1 MGKIQQLV
9 AMEHPGKE
17 GMEEG
22 YDGNVLDIQVIWQ
35 SSG

>member
-22 YDGNVLDIQVIWQ
+22 YGNVLDIQVIWQ